1 MQTAKEKLLHTLV
14 GYIKK
19 GEDIEKVA
27 LSKIAHDAEIGKST
41 VYEYFESKEQ
51 MIIETYRYL
60 LKHYENILL
69 ADLEAMDFKGALFEE
84 LSRTLLVLKD
94 ARTLMEAIMKVPHH
108 QELRIDIALKD
119 EIQTIQKSMEK
130 RFANIMYLG
139 AVEGI
144 YPYREPQ
151 KETPYVIRAIIS
163 GLLFQFMNEEMDM
176 NEEEVLNLIYREI
189 IRLVK
194 S

>member
-84 LSRTLLVLKD
+84 LSRILLVLKD
-94 ARTLMEAIMKVPHH
+94 ARTLMEAIMKVPYH

-119 EIQTIQKSMEK
+119 EIQTIQKSMEE

-163 GLLFQFMNEEMDM
+163 GLLFQFMNDEMDM
-176 NEEEVLNLIYREI
+176 TEEEVLNLIYREI

>member
-1 MQTAKEKLLHTLV
+1 VQTAKEKLLHTLV
-14 GYIKK
+14 DYIKK

-27 LSKIAHDAEIGKST
+27 LSKIAHDADIGKST

-84 LSRTLLVLKD
+84 LSRILLVLKD

-163 GLLFQFMNEEMDM
+163 GLLFQFMNDEMDM
-176 NEEEVLNLIYREI
+176 TEEELLHLIYREI

>member
-51 MIIETYRYL
+51 MIVETYRYL

-163 GLLFQFMNEEMDM
+163 GLLFQFMNDEMDM
-176 NEEEVLNLIYREI
+176 TEEEVLNLIYREI

>member
-1 MQTAKEKLLHTLV
+1 VQTAKEKLLHTLV

-163 GLLFQFMNEEMDM
+163 GLLFQFMNDEMDM
-176 NEEEVLNLIYREI
+176 TEEEVLNLIYREI

>member
-1 MQTAKEKLLHTLV
+1 VQTAKEKLLHTLV
-14 GYIKK
+14 DYIKK

-27 LSKIAHDAEIGKST
+27 LSKIAHDADIGKST

-84 LSRTLLVLKD
+84 LSRILLVLKD

-163 GLLFQFMNEEMDM
+163 GLLFQFMNDEMDM
-176 NEEEVLNLIYREI
+176 TEEEVLNLIYREI

>member
-94 ARTLMEAIMKVPHH
+94 ARTLMEAIMRVPHH

-119 EIQTIQKSMEK
+119 EIQAIQKSMEQ

-163 GLLFQFMNEEMDM
+163 GLLFQFMNDEMDM
-176 NEEEVLNLIYREI
+176 TEEELLNLIYREI

>member
-14 GYIKK
+14 DYIKK

-27 LSKIAHDAEIGKST
+27 LSKIAHDADIGKST

-84 LSRTLLVLKD
+84 LSRILLVLKD

-163 GLLFQFMNEEMDM
+163 GLLFQFMNDEMDM
-176 NEEEVLNLIYREI
+176 TEEEVLNLIYREI